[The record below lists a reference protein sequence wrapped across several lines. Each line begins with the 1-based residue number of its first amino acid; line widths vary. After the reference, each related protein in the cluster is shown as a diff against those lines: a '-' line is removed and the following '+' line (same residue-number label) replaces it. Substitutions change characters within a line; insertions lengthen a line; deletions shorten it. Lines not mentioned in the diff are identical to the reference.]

1 MTFKRFITEQDNKL
15 PIGTVLTKED
25 ILNRFHFW
33 SYVFCVNY
41 DKGNLQEITSFFKA
55 NQNFKSEVYVFSSHN
70 QAEIKFGEKK
80 IIQELALVKLT
91 KRFSGEDKD
100 KKSRDRVKKEIEE
113 YLSKRSNI
121 VSIEVKQMKDFI
133 PNSVDP
139 EKIVGAWATLNNGDR
154 KFVYRFE
161 NETNNYANGKGYAMY
176 KDRHNSLNGVMNVL
190 KGWDEDTR
198 LELHDKFYEI
208 LYTAESKTKSKKRL
222 YHVIEVGEYNEFNED
237 SATAYKLMYKGDRYD
252 LSPGTSKHFG
262 NDFIDAI

>member
-15 PIGTVLTKED
+15 PLGTVLTKEE

-41 DKGNLQEITSFFKA
+41 DKGDLQEITSFFKA
-55 NQNFKSEVYVFSSHN
+55 NHNFKTEVYVFSSHN
-70 QAEIKFGEKK
+70 QAEIKLGEKK

-91 KRFSGEDKD
+91 KRFSGENKD
-100 KKSRDRVKKEIEE
+100 KKSINAVHKEIEE

-121 VSIEVKQMKDFI
+121 ASIEVKQIKDFI

-161 NETNNYANGKGYAMY
+161 NDTNNYANGKNYAMY
-176 KDRHNSLNGVMNVL
+176 KDRHNSLNSVMNIL
-190 KGWDEDTR
+190 KGWDEDER
-198 LELHDKFYEI
+198 LELHEKFYEI
-208 LYTAESKTKSKKRL
+208 LYAAESKTKSKKRL
-222 YHVIEVGEYNEFNED
+222 YHVIEVSEYHEFNED
-237 SATAYKLMYKGDRYD
+237 AATAYKLMYKGDRYD
-252 LSPGTSKHFG
+252 TKPETARRFS
-262 NDFIDAI
+262 NDFLDSL